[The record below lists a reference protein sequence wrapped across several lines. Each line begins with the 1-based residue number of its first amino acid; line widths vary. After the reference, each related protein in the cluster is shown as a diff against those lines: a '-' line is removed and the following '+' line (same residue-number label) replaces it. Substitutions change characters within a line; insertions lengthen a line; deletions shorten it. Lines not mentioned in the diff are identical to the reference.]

1 MGVKKYRCVKKLA
14 LMSWRVYGTT
24 MNEFEPWST
33 YPSLTPDRLSIVGG
47 ILRRVRNETV
57 ALHESE
63 AGDSPWSLGC
73 RIYSRTCFAL
83 REASA
88 KYGWLTIVDEAEPLC
103 FTFAIGSVPFKFYR
117 GSPDD
122 PPGRLLE
129 MTYGELRQQQLVFDI
144 EGIRLLDKILRIAV
158 ETFSNGEAATISV
171 VEMDK
176 AGVVTGTYSI
186 RAVIELSNVTPLQA
200 KPIDLPA
207 PTLEPI
213 ENSKE
218 KEKDNGELGAI
229 PSVLG

>member
-1 MGVKKYRCVKKLA
+1 MVLA
-14 LMSWRVYGTT
+14 

-47 ILRRVRNETV
+47 ILRQVRHDAV
-57 ALHESE
+57 DLHEPF

-83 REASA
+83 RDAAA
-88 KYGWLTIVDEAEPLC
+88 KYDWLTIVDEAEPLC

-117 GSPDD
+117 GSPAD

-129 MTYGELRQQQLVFDI
+129 MTFGELRQQQLVFDI
-144 EGIRLLDKILRIAV
+144 EGIRIIDKILRVAI
-158 ETFSNGEAATISV
+158 ETYSNGETATISV

-176 AGVVTGTYSI
+176 GGVVTGTYTI
-186 RAVIELSNVTPLQA
+186 PAEIEVSNVMPLQA
-200 KPIDLPA
+200 KPVDLPA

-213 ENSKE
+213 EDSQE
-218 KEKDNGELGAI
+218 KEEENGELGAI
-229 PSVLG
+229 PGILG